1 VRILLARAS
10 LVPQHAGGR
19 SAQGSGLMGTPAA
32 GISGYCGGKHL
43 RPGTAAAGLYSL
55 ASSVQAFSGV
65 AQSSIAPYSDAAQV
79 LYWQLGHRSA
89 SATRC

>member
-1 VRILLARAS
+1 M
-10 LVPQHAGGR
+10 
-19 SAQGSGLMGTPAA
+19 AQDSWGHQQQGFQ
-32 GISGYCGGKHL
+32 GIAEAKHL